1 LTDGESANRPLPGH
15 IEDAFRA
22 IAGLQARHE
31 ARAGAP
37 HRIAQAITQQ
47 LTRPVVAT
55 AVAVI
60 GCVWILLNLGLNA
73 AGWPSPDPPPF
84 LWLNVAVSLLSLFVV
99 MMVLATQRRDE
110 ELAQLHQRLTLQLAL
125 LAEQRTAK
133 LIALVEALRKDDPG
147 NTGPNRRGSPSDG
160 GAGRHRGGSGRD
172 ARQTRLNDATAVRLA
187 LSDPAKYSS
196 RKRV

>member
-133 LIALVEALRKDDPG
+133 LIALVEALRKDDPAIPDRIDAEAQAMAEPAD
-147 NTGPNRRGSPSDG
+147 TEAVLDAMHAKRG
-160 GAGRHRGGSGRD
+160 
-172 ARQTRLNDATAVRLA
+172 
-187 LSDPAKYSS
+187 
-196 RKRV
+196 